1 MRLPF
6 YKRFIVFAGILIILV
21 LPKHLSAQVTVSGM
35 FTSNMV
41 LQQNSEVSIWGWAS
55 PGDTIAVRGSWNNKT
70 VNAATDSNKKWI
82 LKLITPAA
90 KTDGTSYT
98 VTIKGKNTIIL
109 NNVLIGEVWLLSGQS
124 NMEMPLEGWAGA
136 TVEGGAQAIA
146 SASYPNIR
154 LLIVGNKSSST
165 PLANIEPNW
174 TTGTWTACSPTSV
187 RTFSAAG
194 YFFGKEVFDKLNI
207 PIGLVESDWGGSSC
221 ETWANPA
228 SLQNVADYKNKGPW
242 TSLKVDDNQTPT
254 VLYNGM
260 IAPLIPFTFAGVLW
274 YQGETNVGR
283 AAQLSELF
291 PAMIEGWRSDFQRI
305 DLPFY
310 YVQLCPYGYGGAL
323 PETWEAQAY
332 AQLLKNTGMVG
343 TLDVGDMTNIHPAR
357 KEQVGHRLAL
367 WALAKNYSFTD
378 MVFSGPQYKSMVV
391 EGTKIRISFKSVG
404 SGLKVDNNSTGQ
416 FEIAGDN
423 MVFSPAKTFI
433 DGDALLVWNDNIPS
447 PKHVR
452 YAWADAATASLY
464 NNEGLPATPFRTN
477 TPTYLLPVK
486 ASLQI
491 GAKTIKQGETC
502 RITWTT
508 FGASEVSLNGKLIA
522 LNGSLELKPDS
533 ITDYTF
539 KATGETMTVTKN
551 FTVYVNSAI
560 QMAYPNGIP
569 TKLPGTINIT
579 SYDQGGEGVA
589 YHDLTSTNDGDGIRP
604 EQGVDTQYL
613 IQEGNIGGI
622 ATGEWLEYTVDV
634 LEDGN
639 YTFGIQFATAG
650 RYGKLHIELDGIDK
664 TGQVSLISTGSYSKF
679 GLKTVTGIALKKGT
693 QVMRIFFDYGEYNL
707 GTISVT
713 KETSTGIIQPEAEK
727 KLILYPTPASNYLF
741 ISGITSLEYYSILNF
756 YGQVLKEGSVTN
768 HDAIEIRFLKSGNYL
783 IRFKDNNEVQTRK
796 FTKL

>member
-1 MRLPF
+1 MRLPL
-6 YKRFIVFAGILIILV
+6 IVFAVIILTLA
-21 LPKHLSAQVTVSGM
+21 LPKLLYAQVTVSGM

-55 PGDTIAVRGSWNNKT
+55 PGDTISVTGSWNNKT
-70 VNAATDSNKKWI
+70 VKATTDSNKKWI
-82 LKLITPAA
+82 LKLSTPAA

-98 VTIKGKNTIIL
+98 VTIKGQNAIVL

-124 NMEMPLEGWAGA
+124 NMELPLAGWAGA
-136 TVEGGAQAIA
+136 PVEGSAQAIA
-146 SASYPNIR
+146 LANYPNIR
-154 LLIVGNKSSST
+154 LLIIGNKSSST

-174 TTGTWTACSPTSV
+174 TNSTWTACSPTSA
-187 RTFSAAG
+187 TNFSAAG
-194 YFFGKEVFDKLNI
+194 YFFGKEVFSKLNI

-228 SLQNVADYKNKGPW
+228 SLQLVTDFKNKGPW
-242 TSLKVDDNQTPT
+242 TSLTADDNQTPT

-260 IAPLIPFTFAGVLW
+260 IAPIIPFTFAGVLW

-291 PAMIEGWRSDFQRI
+291 PAMIEGWRSDFQQD

-343 TLDVGDMTNIHPAR
+343 TLDIGDMTNIHPAR

-367 WALAKNYSFTD
+367 WALAKNYGQSNL
-378 MVFSGPQYKSMVV
+378 VFSGPQYKSMLI
-391 EGTKIRISFKSVG
+391 EGNKIGISFNYTG
-404 SGLKVDNNSTGQ
+404 SGLKADNNSPTE
-416 FEIAGDN
+416 FEIAGDDL
-423 MVFSPAKTFI
+423 VFSPAKTLI
-433 DGDALLVWNDNIPS
+433 DGDTLLVWNDNIAS

-452 YAWADAATASLY
+452 YAWADASTASLY

-477 TPTYLLPVK
+477 TPIYIQPVK

-491 GAKTIKQGETC
+491 GTKTIKQGETC
-502 RITWTT
+502 LIDWTT
-508 FGASEVSLNGKLIA
+508 FGASEVSLNGELIY

-533 ITDYTF
+533 TTDYIF
-539 KATGETMTVTKN
+539 IAKGETMTVTKN
-551 FTVYVNSAI
+551 FIVYVNSGI
-560 QMAYPNGIP
+560 QQAYPNGIP
-569 TKLPGTINIT
+569 TNLPGTINVT
-579 SYDQGGEGVA
+579 YYDQGGEGVA
-589 YHDLTSTNDGDGIRP
+589 YHDLTATNDGNGIRP
-604 EQGVDTQYL
+604 EQGVDTEFL
-613 IQEGNIGGI
+613 LPEGTIGGI
-622 ATGEWLEYTVDV
+622 ATGEWLEYTVNV

-650 RYGKLHIELDGIDK
+650 RYGKFHIEFDGIDK
-664 TGQVSLISTGSYSKF
+664 TGQISVLSTGSYF
-679 GLKTVTGIALKKGT
+679 NFVPKTITGIALKKGV
-693 QVMRIFFDYGEYNL
+693 QVMRIFFDYAEYNM

-713 KETSTGIIQPEAEK
+713 NEISAGMIQPVYRE
-727 KLILYPTPASNYLF
+727 KLIMYPSPVHNNLF
-741 ISGITSLEYYSILNF
+741 ISGINTPFEYTILNIQD
-756 YGQVLKEGSVTN
+756 QVLLRGNVTN
-768 HDAIEIRFLKSGNYL
+768 NETIDLKFLKSGNYL
-783 IRFKDNNEVQTRK
+783 IRFRNNDEVQTKK